1 MHVSK
6 QSRINAVLAAQRK
19 RDRTKAAADKAV
31 EQAVEELRERVREAV
46 NDGVR
51 LVELAEEMDLSVTRV
66 SQLKRGVS
74 S

>member
-1 MHVSK
+1 MSK

-31 EQAVEELRERVREAV
+31 EELRERVLEAV

-51 LVELAEEMDLSVTRV
+51 LVELAEEMGLSVTRV